1 MSESPNYI
9 NRAIEKTL
17 ATVSRNFPVI
27 MLCGPRQVG
36 KSTVLEYMLSER
48 KDVKHISLDNPV
60 LRATARNDPDLFLQQ
75 YPAPLVIDEIQYAPE
90 LLPYIKIRIDQT
102 KKDGSYFLTGSQM
115 FTLMRNVSETL
126 AGRVAIL
133 SLYSLSEAEISR
145 EPRSFFLPNLSSEE
159 AVRRA
164 SENPQDMDSIF
175 QRIFRGG
182 MPRMIVKREI
192 SEDVYFSS
200 YVQTYLER
208 DIRDVLL
215 IKDETRFLRF
225 ISCAAARSGQEVV
238 YEDLARA
245 AEIDNKTAQSWLS
258 LLATTGIIFLL
269 QPYASNLTKRIVKRP
284 KLYFMDTGL
293 CCYLAHV
300 NNPKTLQVSQWA
312 GAFFETFVVTQII
325 KSFAAQGMDAHHHLY
340 FYRDANGKEIDLLI
354 SYDNKLYPV
363 EIKLSSDPGKKAT
376 RHFSVIAELGLET
389 GEGAV
394 VCMSPHVVPLD
405 THNRILP
412 VQVI

>member
-1 MSESPNYI
+1 MSKTNTYI
-9 NRAIEKTL
+9 HRAIEKTL
-17 ATVSRNFPVI
+17 AIVSKNFPVVMI
-27 MLCGPRQVG
+27 CGPRQVG
-36 KSTVLEYMLSER
+36 KSTLLEYMLSG
-48 KDVKHISLDNPV
+48 KKGIQHISLDNPV
-60 LRATARNDPDLFLQQ
+60 LRASARNDPDLFLQQ

-90 LLPYIKIRIDQT
+90 LLPYIKIRIDKA
-102 KKDGSYFLTGSQM
+102 KKDGAYFLTGSQM
-115 FTLMRNVSETL
+115 FVMMRNISETL
-126 AGRVAIL
+126 AGRIAIL
-133 SLYSLSEAEISR
+133 SLYSFSETEIR
-145 EPRSFFLPNLSSEE
+145 GVPRSFFLPNLSDAE
-159 AVRRA
+159 AVRRTN
-164 SENPQDMDSIF
+164 ENPTESETVF

-182 MPRMIVKREI
+182 MPRMIVKKEI
-192 SEDVYFSS
+192 TEDIFFSS

-208 DIRDVLL
+208 DIRDVLF

-225 ISCAAARSGQEVV
+225 ISCVAARSGQEVV

-245 AEIDNKTAQSWLS
+245 AEVDNKTAQSWLS
-258 LLATTGIIFLL
+258 LLVTTGIVFLL
-269 QPYASNLTKRIVKRP
+269 QPYASNITKRIIKRP

-325 KSFAAQGMDAHHHLY
+325 KSFASNGMDAHHHLY
-340 FYRDANGKEIDLLI
+340 FYRDNNGKEIDLLI

-363 EIKLSSDPGKKAT
+363 EIKLSSDPGKKAA
-376 RHFSVIAELGLET
+376 RHFSVLSELGAQA

-394 VCMSPHVVPLD
+394 ICMSPHVVPLNEH
-405 THNRILP
+405 TRIFP